1 MRKILE
7 VLQSSTGELT
17 FNTDIDVEKDATIV
31 MDIMSSAMFSMATKL
46 WGGNEQSI
54 IAVIRA
60 LFISDMAIST
70 DGEFIMKGIMKEAA
84 HMGKLFN
91 DMMAA
96 MEARG
101 IAQSFA
107 PGVPRPGDSN
117 ACGPRQGGHGPG
129 VRTTGKKKMS

>member
-17 FNTDIDVEKDATIV
+17 FNTDVDVEKDAIVV

-117 ACGPRQGGHGPG
+117 ACDPRQGGHGPG

>member
-17 FNTDIDVEKDATIV
+17 FNTDINVEKNTTVV
-31 MDIMSSAMFSMATKL
+31 MDIMSSAMFCMATKL
-46 WGGNEQSI
+46 WGGNEQSV

-60 LFISDMAIST
+60 LFVADMAISA

-101 IAQSFA
+101 VAQSFA

-117 ACGPRQGGHGPG
+117 ACGPRQGGHDPG

>member
-17 FNTDIDVEKDATIV
+17 FNTDVDVEKDATVV
-31 MDIMSSAMFSMATKL
+31 MDIMSSAMFCMATKL
-46 WGGNEQSI
+46 WGGNEQSV

-60 LFISDMAIST
+60 LFIADMAISA
-70 DGEFIMKGIMKEAA
+70 DGEFIMIGIMKEAA

-101 IAQSFA
+101 VAQSFA

>member
-17 FNTDIDVEKDATIV
+17 FNTDVDVEKDATVV
-31 MDIMSSAMFSMATKL
+31 MDIMSSAMFCMATKL
-46 WGGNEQSI
+46 WGGNEQSV

-60 LFISDMAIST
+60 LFIADMAISA

-101 IAQSFA
+101 VAQSFA
-107 PGVPRPGDSN
+107 PGVPRPWDSN

>member
-17 FNTDIDVEKDATIV
+17 FNTDIDVEKDATVV

-46 WGGNEQSI
+46 WGGNEQSV

-60 LFISDMAIST
+60 LFIADMAISA

-101 IAQSFA
+101 VAQSFA
-107 PGVPRPGDSN
+107 PGVPRPGT
-117 ACGPRQGGHGPG
+117 GRHGG
-129 VRTTGKKKMS
+129 KKMS